1 MKLAAVAMLLLACAP
16 LGAQAPTA
24 PDSSRR
30 SAFQFR
36 FAFDFRYA
44 FNPDWVLS
52 QGRSV
57 NLEKAQDDRIRAEMD
72 LATAGFPAIR
82 EQLVAQQRE
91 LDRLLAMPRVNE
103 AVAMRTLDAVLRLES
118 ELKRLQLKLLIR
130 TKNVLTPEQQQLL
143 LGMGRTDQ

>member
-1 MKLAAVAMLLLACAP
+1 MKLATTVMLLLAFAP

-30 SAFQFR
+30 TAFTFR

-57 NLEKAQDDRIRAEMD
+57 NLEKGQGNRIRSEID
-72 LATAGFPAIR
+72 LATSAFPAIR
-82 EQLVAQQRE
+82 QQLAVQQRE

-103 AVAMRTLDAVLRLES
+103 AAAMGALDAVLRLES
-118 ELKRLQLKLLIR
+118 ELKRLQLTLLIR
-130 TKNVLTPEQQQLL
+130 TKNVLTPEQQQSLMD
-143 LGMGRTDQ
+143 MGRAGQ